1 MTDRKFNKIESVG
14 LLLILLSFLIQLLE
28 SDIETEIKDAQFYQ
42 TQVKL
47 DKIWNLLGKEYSID
61 NNKTSNSRYNE
72 FQEINNDW
80 KYYTQDKE
88 YLDEWKKSVLFDFIC
103 KMRIW
108 LFVIGSVILI
118 ILKWI
123 TRQ

>member
-1 MTDRKFNKIESVG
+1 MTDRKFNKIESVV
-14 LLLILLSFLIQLLE
+14 LLLILLSFLIQLVE

>member
-14 LLLILLSFLIQLLE
+14 LLLILLSFLIQLVE